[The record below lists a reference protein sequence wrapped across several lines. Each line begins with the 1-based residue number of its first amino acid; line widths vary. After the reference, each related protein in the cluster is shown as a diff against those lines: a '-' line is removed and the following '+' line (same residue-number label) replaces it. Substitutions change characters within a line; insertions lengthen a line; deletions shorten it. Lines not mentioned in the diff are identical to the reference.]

1 MVYFLR
7 EALDVVA
14 EVAEFEED
22 IGNFE
27 ELLEREFILFIL
39 RP

>member
-7 EALDVVA
+7 EEFDVVA
-14 EVAEFEED
+14 EVAEVEED
-22 IGNFE
+22 VGNCE
-27 ELLEREFILFIL
+27 EWLEREFILFIL

>member
-7 EALDVVA
+7 EASDVVA
-14 EVAEFEED
+14 EVSEVEED
-22 IGNFE
+22 IGNCE

-39 RP
+39 RL

>member
-7 EALDVVA
+7 DEFDVVA
-14 EVAEFEED
+14 EVAEVEED
-22 IGNFE
+22 VGNCE
-27 ELLEREFILFIL
+27 EWLEREFILFIL